1 MISSSLKLSVFNTE
15 SIPLQDNLLEK
26 RLLAIKSKDDYIIIG
41 TNPSLGHLLNN
52 ALVVTNY
59 LIIPTNSDLWAVESI
74 DLILDVINKVYRND
88 ITPYFLVTGALE
100 RQNIDKEIIFNL
112 ENRYKENLIGV
123 ILKRDDIKKVLFYRK
138 EFSSKT
144 DYYKEY
150 KKSLKQNVKNKITKK
165 K

>member
-1 MISSSLKLSVFNTE
+1 M
-15 SIPLQDNLLEK
+15 
-26 RLLAIKSKDDYIIIG
+26 
-41 TNPSLGHLLNN
+41 
-52 ALVVTNY
+52 VTNY